1 MKKLID
7 VAQQRMEMML
17 SQHREKLKRIKDGE
31 SACLSFKVWVWAIIL
46 FEILVLLEGAVAYF
60 CAKAKST

>member
-1 MKKLID
+1 
-7 VAQQRMEMML
+7 MML

-31 SACLSFKVWVWAIIL
+31 SVWLSFNAWVWAIIL
-46 FEILVLLEGAVAYF
+46 FEILVLLAGVVAYF

>member
-1 MKKLID
+1 
-7 VAQQRMEMML
+7 MML

-31 SACLSFKVWVWAIIL
+31 SACLSFNAWVWAIIL
-46 FEILVLLEGAVAYF
+46 FEILVLLAGVVAYF